1 MNIILVP
8 CHRQH
13 DPHLFTPS
21 IPCGVP
27 WYQTLISSLPLRIV
41 LYLSVSSTS
50 LFNPMFITV
59 KQHAVFI
66 HPFPVYPFLFMS
78 PYLLSHS
85 RTSRPCPISQGILL
99 PVRRS
104 QNYIPADFSSTA
116 MTRSAHTSTNLTLSL
131 HMALFFDTHL

>member
-1 MNIILVP
+1 MT
-8 CHRQH
+8 R
-13 DPHLFTPS
+13 
-21 IPCGVP
+21 
-27 WYQTLISSLPLRIV
+27 ISSLPPYHAEYHGIRPSSLHS
-41 LYLSVSSTS
+41 LYVSSCIFLYHQLHCLIPCLS
-50 LFNPMFITV
+50 LSR
-59 KQHAVFI
+59 QHAVFI